1 MLHGAMQDN
10 LKLALKLQGAQEASH
25 LSGGELQKSA
35 LARALITDPGVLLL
49 DEPFSYL
56 DQGSAQLLEQ
66 FIKRAS
72 GDADLQRSFV
82 YKV

>member
-1 MLHGAMQDN
+1 MLRGAMQDD
-10 LKLALKLQGAQEASH
+10 LKLTLKLQDAQEASH
-25 LSGGELQKSA
+25 LSGSGLQKSA

-66 FIKRAS
+66 FI
-72 GDADLQRSFV
+72 
-82 YKV
+82 